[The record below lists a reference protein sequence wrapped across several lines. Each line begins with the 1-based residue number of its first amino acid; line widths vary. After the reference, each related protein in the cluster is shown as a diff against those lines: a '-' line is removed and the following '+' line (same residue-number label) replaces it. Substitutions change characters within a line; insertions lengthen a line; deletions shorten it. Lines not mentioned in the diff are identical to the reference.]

1 MFGKIVAMIVA
12 LGLCAA
18 GLLTVRQL
26 RTQAA
31 HELAQTRLRIMA
43 QENELRRVKAQI
55 AARVTP
61 EHVKAMAGRIGRL
74 KPIMSEVPAPGIVT
88 AGVEERKP

>member
-1 MFGKIVAMIVA
+1 VFGKIVAMIVA
-12 LGLCAA
+12 MGLCAA
-18 GLLTVRQL
+18 ALLTVRQL

-61 EHVKAMAGRIGRL
+61 EHVKSMAGRIGSL
-74 KPIMSEVPAPGIVT
+74 KPVVSDSPAPGVV
-88 AGVEERKP
+88 AAHLEARNR